1 MYRYIIKRFLL
12 VIPVVLVVSCIVF
25 CLLDLAPGDAAYIM
39 ASDDM
44 TDAEIEVLRISMGLD
59 QPVLKRYFVY
69 IGQVLRGNLGTSLR
83 TGVSVWDQYMARLP
97 TTIKLALFSEIV
109 TIVIAVPMG
118 VLAARKQNT
127 WIDTG
132 ATTLSLLGLSI
143 PNFWLGLLFILLFAV
158 RLGWFPASGADA
170 GFKSFVLPAIVVGTG
185 NAASLGRTTRSA
197 MLDVLRQDYLRTA
210 RAKGCSEKSVVYKHA
225 FRNALIPITTIMFNQ
240 LSTLFGGA
248 AITEAIFALP
258 GVGQLA
264 IQSIRNNDYQVVTGC
279 TILTTAIVTVMMVLL
294 DIVVAFID
302 PRVRAQYSKS
312 K

>member
-1 MYRYIIKRFLL
+1 M
-12 VIPVVLVVSCIVF
+12 
-25 CLLDLAPGDAAYIM
+25 
-39 ASDDM
+39 
-44 TDAEIEVLRISMGLD
+44 
-59 QPVLKRYFVY
+59 
-69 IGQVLRGNLGTSLR
+69 
-83 TGVSVWDQYMARLP
+83 
-97 TTIKLALFSEIV
+97 
-109 TIVIAVPMG
+109 
-118 VLAARKQNT
+118 
-127 WIDTG
+127 
-132 ATTLSLLGLSI
+132 
-143 PNFWLGLLFILLFAV
+143 

>member
-83 TGVSVWDQYMARLP
+83 SGVSVWDQYMARLP

-143 PNFWLGLLFILLFAV
+143 PNFWRVYF
-158 RLGWFPASGADA
+158 S
-170 GFKSFVLPAIVVGTG
+170 SCY
-185 NAASLGRTTRSA
+185 SL
-197 MLDVLRQDYLRTA
+197 
-210 RAKGCSEKSVVYKHA
+210 
-225 FRNALIPITTIMFNQ
+225 
-240 LSTLFGGA
+240 
-248 AITEAIFALP
+248 
-258 GVGQLA
+258 
-264 IQSIRNNDYQVVTGC
+264 
-279 TILTTAIVTVMMVLL
+279 
-294 DIVVAFID
+294 
-302 PRVRAQYSKS
+302 
-312 K
+312 